1 MRSDGRRG
9 LQDPAG
15 AARADAKTGSAAGQD
30 PDAEGKKRGI
40 GEAGLSLITGDAG
53 RETGAAGEAREAV
66 GDAAGGKA
74 ARVAGKK
81 KGRKGRAAKVRAR
94 LQGLLNSC
102 PCTSFLCTV

>member
-9 LQDPAG
+9 LHGPAG
-15 AARADAKTGSAAGQD
+15 AARADAKTRSAAEQD

-40 GEAGLSLITGDAG
+40 GGAGSSLLTGDAG
-53 RETGAAGEAREAV
+53 HGLSAAGEARDAA

-94 LQGLLNSC
+94 IQGLANSC